1 MGELRLNPKYIRK
14 FDATD
19 LNDHRFIPINKNEK
33 NKLVVAKVG
42 DNRHDLEFIKSTSK
56 LETGLEVDFFQIE
69 EQSFQREYNLIGN
82 GIYHRFMMTERGRKI
97 KPRGEIFAV
106 ISNKGGVG
114 KTTLSIELSYQ
125 FKRMGLKTLLV
136 DMDLGNADISNKLKI
151 FPPKTLYDFFSKTH
165 TLDEL
170 TTQLDLGM
178 YFIPGESG
186 EFKLANMT
194 WSQKQRFFREITKI
208 SSNYDV
214 VLLDLG
220 AGISRDVIDFSL
232 LADESVIVTTP
243 KDFIS
248 GYAAGKAAFSRF
260 MEIQAKKISDDS
272 DDEIVFSPWYVL
284 NQVKNYQQGVE
295 YYKTIKNTSNN
306 HINQQSQ
313 FKFVPDYLGSVLY
326 DREMIDSAYNSQK
339 ILGTRYPNSE
349 LARSVL
355 KIANALMRVEN
366 EMKLK
371 NKSSGLKRFARI
383 LGLAEKEEQFNLSS

>member
-1 MGELRLNPKYIRK
+1 MGEFRLNPKYIQK
-14 FDATD
+14 FDSED
-19 LNDHRFIPINKNEK
+19 LKDHQFLPINEDDDG
-33 NKLVVAKVG
+33 KLIIASVG
-42 DNRHDLEFIKSTSK
+42 KSKHDLEYIQSTSK
-56 LETGLEVDFFQIE
+56 LQTGLDVNIFQIE
-69 EQSFQREYNLIGN
+69 EQSFNREYKLIGN
-82 GIYHRFMMTERGRKI
+82 GIYHRFITAGSKKI

-125 FKRMGLKTLLV
+125 FRRMGLKTLLV
-136 DMDLGNADISNKLKI
+136 DMDLGNADISNKLKK
-151 FPPKTLYDFFSKTH
+151 FPPNTLYDFFSKTH

-170 TTQLDLGM
+170 TNQLDFGV

-194 WSQKQRFFREITKI
+194 WSQKQRFFKEITKI
-208 SSNYDV
+208 SSNYDI

-232 LADESVIVTTP
+232 LADESIIITTP

-260 MEIQAKKISDDS
+260 MEIQSKKNGDDS
-272 DDEIVFSPWYVL
+272 DEEIIFSPWYVL
-284 NQVKNYQQGVE
+284 NQVKNYQQGVD
-295 YYKTIKNTSNN
+295 YFKTIKTTSNN
-306 HINQQSQ
+306 HINLQSN
-313 FKFVPDYLGSVLY
+313 FRFVPGFLGSVLY
-326 DREMIDSAYNSQK
+326 DREMVDSAYNAQK

-349 LARSVL
+349 LTRSIL

-366 EMKLK
+366 ELKLQ

-383 LGLAEKEEQFNLSS
+383 LGLAKQEEEII

>member
-1 MGELRLNPKYIRK
+1 MGEFRLNPKYIQK
-14 FDATD
+14 FDSED
-19 LNDHRFIPINKNEK
+19 LKDHQFLPINEDENG
-33 NKLVVAKVG
+33 KLIIASVG
-42 DNRHDLEFIKSTSK
+42 KSKHDLEYIQSTSK
-56 LETGLEVDFFQIE
+56 LQTGLDVNVFQIE
-69 EQSFQREYNLIGN
+69 EQSFNREYKLIGN
-82 GIYHRFMMTERGRKI
+82 GIYHRFITAGSKKI

-125 FKRMGLKTLLV
+125 FRRMGLKTLLV
-136 DMDLGNADISNKLKI
+136 DMDLGNADISNKLKK
-151 FPPKTLYDFFSKTH
+151 FPPNTLYDFFSKTH

-170 TTQLDLGM
+170 TNQLDFGV

-194 WSQKQRFFREITKI
+194 WSQKQRFFKEITKI
-208 SSNYDV
+208 SSNYDI

-232 LADESVIVTTP
+232 LADESIIITTP

-260 MEIQAKKISDDS
+260 MEIQSKKIGDDS
-272 DDEIVFSPWYVL
+272 DEEIIFSPWYVL
-284 NQVKNYQQGVE
+284 NQVKNYQQGVD
-295 YYKTIKNTSNN
+295 YFKTIKTTSNN
-306 HINQQSQ
+306 HINLQSN
-313 FKFVPDYLGSVLY
+313 FRFVPGFLGSVLY
-326 DREMIDSAYNSQK
+326 DREMVDSAYNTQK

-349 LARSVL
+349 LTRSIL

-366 EMKLK
+366 ELKLQ

-383 LGLAEKEEQFNLSS
+383 LGLAKQEEEII

>member
-1 MGELRLNPKYIRK
+1 MGEFRLNPKYIQK
-14 FDATD
+14 FDSED
-19 LNDHRFIPINKNEK
+19 LKDHRFFPINKDENGDLIIASVGK
-33 NKLVVAKVG
+33 NK
-42 DNRHDLEFIKSTSK
+42 NDLEYIQSTSK
-56 LETGLEVDFFQIE
+56 LETGLNVNVFQIE
-69 EQSFQREYNLIGN
+69 ESTFEREYKLIGN
-82 GIYHRFMMTERGRKI
+82 GIYHRFNTVERGKKI

-125 FKRMGLKTLLV
+125 FRRMGLKTLLV
-136 DMDLGNADISNKLKI
+136 DMDLGNADISNKLKE
-151 FPPKTLYDFFSKTH
+151 FPPNTLYDFFSKTH
-165 TLDEL
+165 TLDDL
-170 TTQLDLGM
+170 TTQLDLGI

-232 LADESVIVTTP
+232 LADESVIITTP

-248 GYAAGKAAFSRF
+248 GYAAGKAAFTRF
-260 MEIQAKKISDDS
+260 MEIQSKKLGDDS
-272 DDEIVFSPWYVL
+272 DEEIIFSPWYVL

-295 YYKTIKNTSNN
+295 YFKTIKTTSNN
-306 HINQQSQ
+306 HINHQSN
-313 FKFVPDYLGSVLY
+313 FRFLPGYLGSVLY
-326 DREMIDSAYNSQK
+326 DREMIDSAYNSQN
-339 ILGTRYPNSE
+339 ILGTQYPNSE
-349 LARSVL
+349 LARSIL
-355 KIANALMRVEN
+355 KIANGLMRVEN
-366 EMKLK
+366 ELKLQ

-383 LGLAEKEEQFNLSS
+383 LGLAKPEEEII